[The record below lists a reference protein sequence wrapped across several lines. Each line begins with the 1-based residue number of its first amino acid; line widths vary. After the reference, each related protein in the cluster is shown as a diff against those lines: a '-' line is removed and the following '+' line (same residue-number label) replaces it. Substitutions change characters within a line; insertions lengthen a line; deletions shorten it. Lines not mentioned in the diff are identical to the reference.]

1 MTLPI
6 SLKVNHEWLS
16 LGCKVKG
23 GWIMM
28 LIYHK
33 AQCYLQHKV
42 FWLFAVTAPLTPFP
56 LLLVAKPPPPQ
67 RPFWAANFEIGFPLE
82 LDNVP
87 ANYRV
92 KSFPSVKC
100 KKELINTHQIVS
112 NQS

>member
-1 MTLPI
+1 
-6 SLKVNHEWLS
+6 
-16 LGCKVKG
+16 
-23 GWIMM
+23 MM